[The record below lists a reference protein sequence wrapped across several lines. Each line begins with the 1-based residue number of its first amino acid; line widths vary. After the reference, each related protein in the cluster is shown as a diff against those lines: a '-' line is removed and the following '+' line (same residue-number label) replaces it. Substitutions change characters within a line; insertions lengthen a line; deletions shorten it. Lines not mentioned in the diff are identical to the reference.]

1 MRKVIEILNIL
12 YIFHIN
18 TCTFQKNT
26 VTLWRILKMSTM
38 EELLHREFYTQAIA
52 QWLGKQIIIVLT
64 GQRRVGKSMCLRLLA
79 QEKQADPNAHII
91 YIDKEDAAFDTIT
104 THEELNAY
112 LSAHVAQNM
121 HNYILI
127 DEIQDITGFE
137 RSLRSWIKQ
146 PETDVVVTGSNA
158 KMLSSELS
166 TLLAARYIEIP
177 IHALSYTE
185 FLYFHQLQD
194 SDEALEK
201 YLLWGGLPYLR
212 LIGLEHTEQM
222 RNYIQS
228 VYDTV
233 VLKDIVQREQIRN
246 VTSFINLSRFVSDS
260 IGKLVSP
267 NSIMKYLRSQ
277 GENLSSVIIQNY
289 LKYLCNAYLTYRVQR
304 YDIHGKQLLESNDKY
319 YFEDL
324 GIRNKLVRTR
334 QTNDIEKRIEN
345 AVYLHLLRLGYSVHV
360 GQLRNAEIDFVAEKD
375 EQTIYVQVAY
385 MIANEDTEKREFG
398 NLQAIKN
405 NHPKIVISM
414 NPLNTISDVEG
425 IKHIHLRHFL
435 SMKEF

>member
-1 MRKVIEILNIL
+1 
-12 YIFHIN
+12 
-18 TCTFQKNT
+18 
-26 VTLWRILKMSTM
+26 M
-38 EELLHREFYTQAIA
+38 EELLRREFYSQAIA

-79 QEKQADPNAHII
+79 QEKQADPNANII
-91 YIDKEDAAFDTIT
+91 YIDKEDAAFDAIT
-104 THEELNAY
+104 SHEELNAY
-112 LSAHVAQNM
+112 LSANIAQNK

-146 PETDVVVTGSNA
+146 PETDIVVTGSNA

-194 SDEALEK
+194 CDEALEQ

-345 AVYLHLLRLGYSVHV
+345 AVYLHLLRLGYTVRV

-385 MIANEDTEKREFG
+385 LIADEETEKREFG

-405 NHPKIVISM
+405 NHPKMVITM
-414 NPLNTISDVEG
+414 NPLNSVSDVEG

-435 SMKEF
+435 NMKDLKS

>member
-1 MRKVIEILNIL
+1 MD
-12 YIFHIN
+12 
-18 TCTFQKNT
+18 
-26 VTLWRILKMSTM
+26 
-38 EELLHREFYTQAIA
+38 ELLHREFYSQSIA

-79 QEKQADPNAHII
+79 QEKQADPNANII
-91 YIDKEDAAFDTIT
+91 YIDKEDAAFDAIT

-112 LSAHVAQNM
+112 LSAHVAQNK

-177 IHALSYTE
+177 IHVLSYTE

-201 YLLWGGLPYLR
+201 YLLLGGLPYLR

-385 MIANEDTEKREFG
+385 LIADEETEKREFG

-414 NPLNTISDVEG
+414 NPLNTVSDVDG

-435 SMKEF
+435 SMKDL

>member
-1 MRKVIEILNIL
+1 
-12 YIFHIN
+12 
-18 TCTFQKNT
+18 
-26 VTLWRILKMSTM
+26 M
-38 EELLHREFYTQAIA
+38 EELLQREVYTQAI
-52 QWLGKQIIIVLT
+52 QLWLGKRIIIVLT

-79 QEKQADPNAHII
+79 QEKQTDANANII
-91 YIDKEDAAFDTIT
+91 YIDKEDAAFDAIT

-112 LSAHVAQNM
+112 LSDHIAQGK

-127 DEIQDITGFE
+127 DEIQDIQGFE

-212 LIGLEHTEQM
+212 LIGLEHTEQIK
-222 RNYIQS
+222 NYIQS

-233 VLKDIVQREQIRN
+233 VLKDVVQREQIRN
-246 VTSFINLSRFVSDS
+246 VTSFINLSRLVSDT

-277 GENLSSVIIQNY
+277 GENLSSAVILNY
-289 LKYLCNAYLTYRVQR
+289 LKYLSNAYLTYRVQR
-304 YDIHGKQLLESNDKY
+304 YDIHGKQLLENNDKY

-345 AVYLHLLRLGYSVHV
+345 AVYLHLLRLGYTIQV
-360 GQLRNAEIDFVAEKD
+360 GQLRNAEIDFVAEKG
-375 EQTIYVQVAY
+375 EQTIYIQVAY
-385 MIANEDTEKREFG
+385 LIADEETEKREFG
-398 NLQAIKN
+398 NLRAIKN
-405 NHPKIVISM
+405 NHPKMVISM
-414 NPLNTISDVEG
+414 NPLNTVSDVDG

-435 SMKEF
+435 SMQNL

>member
-1 MRKVIEILNIL
+1 
-12 YIFHIN
+12 
-18 TCTFQKNT
+18 
-26 VTLWRILKMSTM
+26 M
-38 EELLHREFYTQAIA
+38 EELLRREFYSQAIA

-79 QEKQADPNAHII
+79 QEKQTDPHAHII
-91 YIDKEDAAFDTIT
+91 YIDKEDAAFDAIT

-112 LSAHVAQNM
+112 LSAHVAQNK

-127 DEIQDITGFE
+127 DEIQDIQGFE

-345 AVYLHLLRLGYSVHV
+345 AVYLHLLRLGYTVRV

-385 MIANEDTEKREFG
+385 LIADEETEKREFG

-405 NHPKIVISM
+405 NHPKMVITM
-414 NPLNTISDVEG
+414 NPLISVSDVEG

-435 SMKEF
+435 NMKDLKS

>member
-1 MRKVIEILNIL
+1 M
-12 YIFHIN
+12 
-18 TCTFQKNT
+18 
-26 VTLWRILKMSTM
+26 WRILKMSTM
-38 EELLHREFYTQAIA
+38 EELLHREFYSQAIA

-79 QEKQADPNAHII
+79 QEKQTDPRANII
-91 YIDKEDAAFDTIT
+91 YIDKEDAAFDTIA

-112 LSAHVAQNM
+112 LSAHVAQNK

-127 DEIQDITGFE
+127 DEIQDIQGFE

-267 NSIMKYLRSQ
+267 NSIMKYFRSQ

-375 EQTIYVQVAY
+375 EQTVYVQVAY
-385 MIANEDTEKREFG
+385 MIADEETEKREFG

-435 SMKEF
+435 SMKEL

>member
-1 MRKVIEILNIL
+1 
-12 YIFHIN
+12 
-18 TCTFQKNT
+18 
-26 VTLWRILKMSTM
+26 M
-38 EELLHREFYTQAIA
+38 EELLHREYYTQAIA

-79 QEKQADPNAHII
+79 QEKQTDPNANII
-91 YIDKEDAAFDTIT
+91 YIDKEDAAFDAIT

-112 LSAHVAQNM
+112 LSAHVAQGK
-121 HNYILI
+121 HNYIFI
-127 DEIQDITGFE
+127 DEIQDILGFE

-146 PETDVVVTGSNA
+146 PETDVVITGSNA

-212 LIGLEHTEQM
+212 LIGLEHTEQIK
-222 RNYIQS
+222 NYIQS

-233 VLKDIVQREQIRN
+233 VLKDILQREQIRN
-246 VTSFINLSRFVSDS
+246 VTSFINLSRFVSDT

-345 AVYLHLLRLGYSVHV
+345 AVYLHLLRLGYTVHV
-360 GQLRNAEIDFVAEKD
+360 GQLRNAEIDFVAEKG
-375 EQTIYVQVAY
+375 EEIIYIQVAY
-385 MIANEDTEKREFG
+385 LIADEETEKREFG

-405 NHPKIVISM
+405 NHPKMVISM
-414 NPLNTISDVEG
+414 NPLNSIFDVEG

-435 SMKEF
+435 GMNRL

>member
-1 MRKVIEILNIL
+1 
-12 YIFHIN
+12 
-18 TCTFQKNT
+18 
-26 VTLWRILKMSTM
+26 
-38 EELLHREFYTQAIA
+38 
-52 QWLGKQIIIVLT
+52 
-64 GQRRVGKSMCLRLLA
+64 MCLRLLA
-79 QEKQADPNAHII
+79 QEKQTDANANII
-91 YIDKEDAAFDTIT
+91 YIDKEDAAFDAIT

-112 LSAHVAQNM
+112 LSDHIAQGK

-127 DEIQDITGFE
+127 DEIQDIQGFE

-212 LIGLEHTEQM
+212 LIGLEHTEQIK
-222 RNYIQS
+222 NYIQS

-233 VLKDIVQREQIRN
+233 VLKDVVQREQIRN
-246 VTSFINLSRFVSDS
+246 VTSFINLSRLVSDT

-277 GENLSSVIIQNY
+277 GENLSSAVILNY
-289 LKYLCNAYLTYRVQR
+289 LKYLSNAYLTYRVQR
-304 YDIHGKQLLESNDKY
+304 YDIHGKQLLENNDKY

-345 AVYLHLLRLGYSVHV
+345 AVYLHLLRLGYTIQV
-360 GQLRNAEIDFVAEKD
+360 GQLRNAEIDFVAEKG
-375 EQTIYVQVAY
+375 EQTIYIQVAY
-385 MIANEDTEKREFG
+385 LIADEETEKREFG
-398 NLQAIKN
+398 NLRAIKN
-405 NHPKIVISM
+405 NHPKMVISM
-414 NPLNTISDVEG
+414 NPLNTVSDVDG

-435 SMKEF
+435 SMQNL